1 MTMLELCRCHCK
13 VEDLKVNDI
22 IFGLSVFE
30 MTQHRGLWA
39 YVYKGVEVKMANG
52 NSKSFFVCEREEKSW
67 NIEPNETNNSLE
79 TLLNKM

>member
-39 YVYKGVEVKMANG
+39 YVYKRVEVKMVNENA
-52 NSKSFFVCEREEKSW
+52 KSFLCVREKK
-67 NIEPNETNNSLE
+67 SLE
-79 TLLNKM
+79 KIGRAHV